1 METYLGR
8 FLSYSCLAQETKGFK
23 EQYFKGLAKQNLSG
37 LNRMVDTVADQLH
50 NMHKSIQEIIA
61 KLLKNKDSKDAVM
74 DWLRRAVGLNLE
86 K

>member
-1 METYLGR
+1 
-8 FLSYSCLAQETKGFK
+8 
-23 EQYFKGLAKQNLSG
+23 
-37 LNRMVDTVADQLH
+37 MVDTVADQLH